1 MGLSNT
7 SKEAVMKTINKSILY
22 MNNDKSN
29 IPSGTVVSGETFVV
43 ETELATGDWL
53 HDANVLWSPEK
64 TKAANPCVCI
74 YVEDAEPGDTLMV
87 KIEQIVPNKLGYMA
101 IETHDSV
108 FPRISTPIFGEI
120 FAHTVTIS
128 EGFIQLF
135 NDIKVPVQPMIGTIG
150 TTLDSYVQTHI
161 YGGHYGGNMDIQ
173 EVCEG
178 AIIHLPVF
186 VKGALLNVGDVH
198 ARQSDGELSAVEV
211 ASEVKLTVQ
220 VKKRKEPL
228 PGPRIENDQYLM
240 TAALQDVEKETY
252 ETAFSHLLNWLVEDY
267 PYSKREAYILLGAVM
282 EARCTRYL
290 GNENYSFLCKV
301 DKKFLTRGK

>member
-1 MGLSNT
+1 MQ
-7 SKEAVMKTINKSILY
+7 TINKSMLY

-29 IPSGTVVSGETFVV
+29 LPSGTVVSGETFFV

-53 HDANVLWSPEK
+53 HSTDVLWSPEK

-74 YVEDAEPGDTLMV
+74 YVEDAEPGDTLTV

-101 IETHDSV
+101 METHESV
-108 FPRISTPIFGEI
+108 FPRISTPIFGEV
-120 FAHTVTIS
+120 FAHTVTIK
-128 EGFIQLF
+128 EGFIHLF
-135 NDIKVPVQPMIGTIG
+135 EDIKVPIQPMIGTIG
-150 TTLDSYVQTHI
+150 TTLDSEVRTHI

-178 AIIHLPVF
+178 ATIHLPIF

-220 VKKRKEPL
+220 VVKRKKPL
-228 PGPRIENDQYLM
+228 AGPRIENGHYLM
-240 TAALQDVEKETY
+240 TAALRDVEKDAY
-252 ETAFSHLLNWLVEDY
+252 EIAFNHLLEWLVEDY
-267 PYSKREAYILLGAVM
+267 AYSKKEAYILLGAVM

-290 GNENYSFLCKV
+290 GNENFSFLSKV
-301 DKKFLTRGK
+301 NKTFLTRGK